1 MTNVNV
7 YKLKDIIVLISY
19 VILLALT
26 FVVRIQMQSILT
38 NPTSKVS
45 PDIVHLQA
53 SNYTSQP
60 LVAVGDILLP
70 PATSVSSF
78 SSSPV
83 NPQTL
88 TPPILTS
95 SLPVLS
101 PKKKKKKNQKINN
114 SLASP
119 SKMQT

>member
-70 PATSVSSF
+70 PVHLCLLLLIISC
-78 SSSPV
+78 
-83 NPQTL
+83 Q
-88 TPPILTS
+88 PPNSHPSHSHILSTCAIA
-95 SLPVLS
+95 
-101 PKKKKKKNQKINN
+101 KEKNKI
-114 SLASP
+114 
-119 SKMQT
+119 K